1 MATFLLIRHGDN
13 DSLGK
18 YLAGRKS
25 GVHLNESGIQQ
36 AQNLAKHL
44 AYYPIK
50 AVISSPLER
59 AQETAA
65 PIAKSFRLSI
75 EILSAINEVDFGE
88 WEGKDIEVL
97 RKEPLW
103 EDVQNRPGQVRFPGG
118 ETLQEAQGRIV
129 EALVALNK
137 RYTKNDWIVC
147 VSHCDV
153 VRLAVSYFLDI
164 SLDNFQRLVISPASI
179 SILSFNDQ
187 RPRFETINYTLDFPE
202 YPE

>member
-1 MATFLLIRHGDN
+1 LATFLLIRHGDN

-18 YLAGRKS
+18 YLAGRKP

-36 AQNLAKHL
+36 AQNLAERL
-44 AYYPIK
+44 AHCPIK

-65 PIAKSFRLSI
+65 PIAKSFGLPI
-75 EILSAINEVDFGE
+75 EILQAINEVDFGE

-103 EDVQNRPGQVRFPGG
+103 EDVQNRPGQVRFPEG
-118 ETLQEAQGRIV
+118 ETLQEAQDRIV

-137 RYTKNDWIVC
+137 RYAKNDLIAC

-179 SILSFNDQ
+179 TILSFNDQ
-187 RPRFETINYTLDFPE
+187 KPRFETINYTLDFPE
-202 YPE
+202 HRE

>member
-18 YLAGRKS
+18 YLAGRKP

-36 AQNLAKHL
+36 AQNLAERL
-44 AYYPIK
+44 ERYPIK

-65 PIAKSFRLSI
+65 PIAKSFGLPI
-75 EILSAINEVDFGE
+75 EILPAINEVDFGE

-103 EDVQNRPGQVRFPGG
+103 EDVQNR
-118 ETLQEAQGRIV
+118 QGR
-129 EALVALNK
+129 
-137 RYTKNDWIVC
+137 
-147 VSHCDV
+147 SG
-153 VRLAVSYFLDI
+153 F
-164 SLDNFQRLVISPASI
+164 
-179 SILSFNDQ
+179 
-187 RPRFETINYTLDFPE
+187 PRRNTSRSTGSNC
-202 YPE
+202 

>member
-1 MATFLLIRHGDN
+1 LARFLLIRHGDN

-18 YLAGRKS
+18 YLAGRKP
-25 GVHLNESGIQQ
+25 GVHLNESGMQQ
-36 AQNLAKHL
+36 AQNLAERL
-44 AYYPIK
+44 ARYPIK

-65 PIAKSFRLSI
+65 PIAQSFGLPI
-75 EILSAINEVDFGE
+75 EILPDINEVDFGE
-88 WEGKDIEVL
+88 WEGKDVEVL

-118 ETLQEAQGRIV
+118 ETLQEAQSRIV

-137 RYTKNDWIVC
+137 RFANNDWIVC

-164 SLDNFQRLVISPASI
+164 PLDNFQRLVISPASI

-187 RPRFETINYTLDFPE
+187 KPRFETINYTIDFPKHRE
-202 YPE
+202 

>member
-18 YLAGRKS
+18 YLAGRKP

-44 AYYPIK
+44 AHYPIK

-65 PIAKSFRLSI
+65 PIAKSFGLPI
-75 EILSAINEVDFGE
+75 EILPAINEVDFGK

-118 ETLQEAQGRIV
+118 ETLQEAQDRIV

-137 RYTKNDWIVC
+137 RYAKNDLIAC

-179 SILSFNDQ
+179 TILSFNDQ
-187 RPRFETINYTLDFPE
+187 KPRFETINYTLDFPE
-202 YPE
+202 HRE